1 MNIKP
6 TFMLALLGMALS
18 LSFSVAG
25 QTEKQ
30 VESTIKGVTVFLSKA
45 QVTRELKTRVG
56 AGKTDLVITGLTANL
71 DPNSIQVTGKGDFI
85 ILGTSHRQNFITDLQ
100 MPKAMMLLK
109 DSLEYFQRQMSLEQS
124 QKEILSKEEGMLMAN
139 QKVGGA
145 NQNLTVSE
153 LKVMVDFYRSRLGEI
168 AKARMKQDELIT
180 KVSGKMTRIQAQINS
195 QNELYRRNTSEI
207 VVSISADA
215 ATPAELELNY
225 IVSNAGWNPVYDLRV
240 VNTKGPVQLAYKAN
254 VFQSTGEEW
263 KGIRLKLSTANP
275 NLGGLKPEL
284 ATQFVDFYQPIVYK
298 DEITRKA
305 KTAMPMAVG
314 REDGFDELSIKAETS
329 ASLVN
334 TLQTSLNTEF
344 EISMPY
350 TVPSSSKPMLVD
362 IRNHEL
368 KAIYQ
373 YAVAPKLD
381 RDAFLLAKATGWEEF
396 SLLPGV
402 ANVFFEGTFVG
413 KSLID
418 PHSIRDTLSLSLG
431 RDKRLVVKR
440 EKVRDF
446 TSRKA
451 LGSNIREAYAFELSV
466 RNTRQEPVTL
476 TLEDQVPVTKNS
488 LIEVTVTD
496 TGGAIW
502 NKDTGK
508 LVWTWT
514 LAPNETRKVI
524 LKFEVKYPKDKQIGG
539 L

>member
-1 MNIKP
+1 MP
-6 TFMLALLGMALS
+6 ALLGMALT

-85 ILGTSHRQNFITDLQ
+85 LLGTSHRQNFITDLQ
-100 MPKAMMLLK
+100 MPKAMMLLM
-109 DSLEYFQRQMSLEQS
+109 DSLAYFQRQMSLEQS
-124 QKEILSKEEGMLMAN
+124 QKEILNKEEGMLMAN
-139 QKVGGA
+139 QKVGGT

-168 AKARMKQDELIT
+168 VKARMKQDELIT

-207 VVSISADA
+207 VVSISAEG

-284 ATQFVDFYQPIVYK
+284 ATQFLDFYQPIVYK

-305 KTAMPMAVG
+305 KPAMPMAVG
-314 REDGFDELSIKAETS
+314 REDGFDELSMKAETS

-334 TLQTSLNTEF
+334 TLQTSLHTEF

-350 TVPSSSKPMLVD
+350 TVPSSNKPMLVD

-446 TSRKA
+446 TSRKT
-451 LGSNIREAYAFELSV
+451 LGSNIREAFAFELSV

-476 TLEDQVPVTKNS
+476 ALEDQVPVTKNN